1 MALEDLTGTDKFV
14 DDFIKTNPTGTDP
27 KNQGDD
33 HIRGIKN
40 VLLNQFPNL
49 TAAVTSDATEL
60 NLLDGRSMAS
70 SGLVIDNFPTGTAML
85 FPQAAAPVGWTQSVT
100 YDNHMLR
107 VIATAG
113 GGTGGTDSP
122 ILNNKVPSH
131 NHTFTTDSGGAHT
144 HTFDAGRGG
153 TGAPEYA
160 PSLLSQVKD
169 RTWPVNSGGTHTH
182 TGTSNANGSASNWA
196 PKYIDTLVATK
207 DAP

>member
-1 MALEDLTGTDKFV
+1 MALEDLTGTDKFI
-14 DDFIKTNPTGTDP
+14 DDFINTNPTGTDP

-33 HIRGIKN
+33 HLRGIKN

-60 NLLDGRSMAS
+60 NLLDGRSLAG
-70 SGLVIDNFPTGTAML
+70 SGLVIDNFATGTAML
-85 FPQAAAPVGWTQSVT
+85 FPQAAAPTGWTQSVT

-122 ILNNKVPSH
+122 ILNDKVPSH
-131 NHTFTTDSGGAHT
+131 NHTFTTDSGGTHSHTLPGGNGNQSDTGDTTFRTQTTNDTRTTNSAGAHT
-144 HTFDAGRGG
+144 HA
-153 TGAPEYA
+153 
-160 PSLLSQVKD
+160 
-169 RTWPVNSGGTHTH
+169 
-182 TGTSNANGSASNWA
+182 GTSNANGSASNWS
-196 PKYIDTLVATK
+196 PKYIDTIVATK